1 MRSRPDVRFVMTEHR
16 NSLPATVTSLAL
28 FAGAIVLVNLSL
40 QSGSYDDRSCD
51 SLLQSRNQA
60 WELQNSC
67 GVGWFGTLGVTIAV
81 VTIAVVML
89 GASLLVQRGR
99 LPAQTAYWLMFVA
112 AIGSICCASAIAIRT
127 ATYPDNPVR
136 RGWASLRNLTIAV
149 TLGITVVTLALRNIT
164 SRLTR
169 ESATDEM
176 ADA

>member
-1 MRSRPDVRFVMTEHR
+1 MTEHR
-16 NSLPATVTSLAL
+16 NSLPATVTSFAL

-51 SLLQSRNQA
+51 SLFQSRNQV

-67 GVGWFGTLGVTIAV
+67 GVGWFGTLAVTIAV

-89 GASLLVQRGR
+89 AVSLLVHRGR
-99 LPAQTAYWLMFVA
+99 LPARTAYWLMFVA
-112 AIGSICCASAIAIRT
+112 AIGSICCASAISIRA

-136 RGWASLRNLTIAV
+136 RGWVSLRNLTIAV
-149 TLGITVVTLALRNIT
+149 ALSTTAVTLVLRNIT
-164 SRLTR
+164 SRLSR